1 MTNNFEQAYDPYEEM
16 KQFYSLDDPTEA
28 DQFRFVEA
36 MEYLIRTV
44 YDLMTLEETNAN
56 VTFIYDNEE
65 YSIDIFPDE
74 GEIVYQFGSR
84 WFHGADDFLEKAR
97 VNQKRLTT
105 VYHQIRDI
113 KVRK

>member
-1 MTNNFEQAYDPYEEM
+1 MLAASILWAARLKKGNLP
-16 KQFYSLDDPTEA
+16 
-28 DQFRFVEA
+28 
-36 MEYLIRTV
+36 RTQRIDL
-44 YDLMTLEETNAN
+44 YDLMTLEETNAK

-65 YSIDIFPDE
+65 YLIDIFPDQ
-74 GEIVYQFGSR
+74 GEVVYQFGSR